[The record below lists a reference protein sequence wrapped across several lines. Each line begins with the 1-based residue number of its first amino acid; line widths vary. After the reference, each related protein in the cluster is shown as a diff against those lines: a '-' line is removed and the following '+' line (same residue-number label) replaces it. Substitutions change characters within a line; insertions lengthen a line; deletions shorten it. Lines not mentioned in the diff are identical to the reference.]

1 MTTLTHGSRG
11 FVLAA
16 LLGFISHATP
26 GGRMAAATEAA
37 VPLAAAF
44 FRDHCI
50 GCHEAA
56 DPAGGLDLA
65 ALAADLSDDETFR
78 TWVAIHDRVARG
90 EMPPDEPLDPEAK
103 ARFLDEVSRQL
114 TAHEAGA
121 IASSGR
127 AVRRRMNRYEY
138 EHALRDLLGAPWL
151 QVKQVLPEDGEL
163 HRSNKVGEALS
174 VSHVQMARTMQAAE
188 GALRQILARDQVE
201 PSPVDRRYYVREQ
214 EGFVK
219 LFKFKE
225 ITASPDRSTIPL
237 LGTEVDLEVLENGR
251 PPFAGDEDPERRDRE
266 AAGVIASSYEPLQPK
281 FDGFRAPA
289 SGRYRLSFKTYTFW
303 VGTRKMGRYW
313 TGDRRQAGPGRR
325 AEPVAVYAVT
335 RTGEFRKLGQFDAQI
350 EPTEA
355 VLDVDLIADET
366 IMPDPVRLFRS
377 RPMVVAGGWTNPL
390 GTADG
395 APGVAYQWMHVAG
408 PLRDDG
414 QPSPHERLFGE
425 LPRRLNEQGDAWEF
439 HSSSPRHDARRLI
452 ERFLGQ
458 AYRRPATAAETD
470 GFLGLVEEALRT
482 GSTFTD
488 AMLAGYVAIL
498 CSPGFMYL
506 EEPVGP
512 LPDGAIASRL
522 SFFLWN
528 SPPDEELRR
537 VAAAGRLAD
546 RAVLAAQVDRL
557 LDDPRSDRFVAAFLD
572 SWLDL
577 REVRDTAPDE
587 NLYPDYYLDDFL
599 VESAVDE
606 TRAYFRH
613 LVAED
618 LPARCIADSDFV
630 FVNERLAEHYGI
642 PGVSGVALRKVA
654 VPAGN
659 PRGGLLTQAAI
670 LKVTANGTTTSPVV
684 RGGWMMERILGEP
697 PPPPPKN
704 VPAIESDTRGARTI
718 REQLDLHRAEESCR
732 ACHQKIDPVG
742 FALENFDV
750 LGGWRERYRAIDEAV
765 DPAPGVGHNGHWFKF
780 HEAQPV
786 DASGD
791 LPGPGG
797 EFRDVVELK
806 RILVERDR
814 DLARNLAR
822 QLLIHATGAGP
833 RFSDRPHVE
842 AILDRTAS
850 RGYGARSL
858 IHAIVASPLFLTK

>member
-1 MTTLTHGSRG
+1 MKLTPLLVTVVLTLAVRGS
-11 FVLAA
+11 
-16 LLGFISHATP
+16 
-26 GGRMAAATEAA
+26 AAADQPKDSVAA
-37 VPLAAAF
+37 TF
-44 FRDHCI
+44 FQDHCLA
-50 GCHEAA
+50 CHEGA
-56 DPAGGLDLA
+56 DAAGGLDLA
-65 ALAADLSDDETFR
+65 RWPGASADDAAFAK
-78 TWVAIHDRVARG
+78 WVTIHDRVANG
-90 EMPPDEPLDPEAK
+90 EMPPDEPLDEGTRR
-103 ARFLDEVSRQL
+103 RFLDEVSRRL
-114 TAHEAGA
+114 TAHEARA
-121 IASSGR
+121 LDSAGR
-127 AVRRRMNRYEY
+127 AAWRRMNRHEY
-138 EHALRDLLGAPWL
+138 EHALRDLLGTPWL

-174 VSHVQMARTMQAAE
+174 VSHVQMARTLQAAE
-188 GALRQILARDQVE
+188 GALRQMLARDQVE
-201 PSPVDRRYYVREQ
+201 PAPLDRRFYVREQ

-225 ITASPDRSTIPL
+225 ITASPDRGTIPL
-237 LGTEVDLEVLENGR
+237 LGAEVDLDVLTGDR
-251 PPFAGDEDPERRDRE
+251 QPSAGDEDPARRERE

-289 SGRYRLSFKTYTFW
+289 SGRYRLTFKTYTFW
-303 VGTRKMGRYW
+303 LGTRKMGRYW
-313 TGDRRQAGPGRR
+313 QGDRRQAGPGRR

-350 EPTEA
+350 EPSEA
-355 VLDVDLIADET
+355 VLDVDLIAEET

-390 GTADG
+390 GTAEG
-395 APGVAYQWMHVAG
+395 APGVAYQWMHVVG
-408 PLRDDG
+408 PLQDDG
-414 QPSPHERLFGE
+414 QPRPHERLFAD

-439 HSSSPRHDARRLI
+439 HSSAPRHDARRLI
-452 ERFLGQ
+452 ERFLGL
-458 AYRRPATAAETD
+458 AYRRPATAEETES
-470 GFLGLVEEALRT
+470 FVQLVEETLRS

-488 AMLAGYVAIL
+488 AMLAGYAAIL
-498 CSPGFMYL
+498 CSPGFLYL
-506 EEPVGP
+506 EEPVGT
-512 LPDGAIASRL
+512 LPGAAVASRL

-528 SPPDEELRR
+528 SPPDDELRR
-537 VAAAGRLAD
+537 LAAAGRLAD
-546 RAVLAAQVDRL
+546 ARVLAAQVDRL
-557 LDDPRSDRFVAAFLD
+557 LDDPRSQRFVTAFLD
-572 SWLDL
+572 YWLDL
-577 REVRDTAPDE
+577 RKASDTSPDE

-606 TRAYFRH
+606 TRMFFRH
-613 LVAED
+613 LLAED

-642 PGVSGVALRKVA
+642 AGVSGVALRKVA
-654 VPAGN
+654 VPAGS

-750 LGGWRERYRAIDEAV
+750 LGGWRDRYRAIDEAV
-765 DPAPGVGHNGHWFKF
+765 PPAPGVGHNGHWFRF

-797 EFRDVVELK
+797 EFRDIFELK
-806 RILVERDR
+806 RILVTRDR
-814 DLARNLAR
+814 DLARNLTR
-822 QLLIHATGAGP
+822 QLLIHATGTGP
-833 RFSDRPHVE
+833 RFSDRPDVE
-842 AILDRTAS
+842 AILDQTAS
-850 RGYGARSL
+850 GGYGVRSL
-858 IHAIVASPLFLTK
+858 IHAIVASPLFLNK